1 MDLRALSI
9 ITGKSCWNLYVDAL
23 VLNDDGNVLDAL
35 SLACLAALANTR
47 IPRVEIVAGENGED
61 PEIEL
66 DDDMDNSVRLDLQG
80 LPVITSVA
88 QVSAEAASGLPLAYL
103 TSVLRG
109 AFILIY
115 FVFRLGMCV
124 YWT

>member
-1 MDLRALSI
+1 MDLRSLSI

-88 QVSAEAASGLPLAYL
+88 QVSAEGLPIITWWLR
-103 TSVLRG
+103 SVQNMWASDG
-109 AFILIY
+109 FIGFWHL
-115 FVFRLGMCV
+115 V
-124 YWT
+124 